1 MERRPAALPPLF
13 VGVRR
18 VLFFH
23 AHPDDE
29 SLSTGGLIALLSAA
43 GVKVRVVTC
52 TRGERGEVVPGPLK
66 RLEGTPELAA
76 HRVGE
81 LTQALRALGVRAPV
95 FLGGPGARQLN
106 RGSGFRYLDSGMVWG
121 SDGRAA
127 AAPDAPAGSFAGN
140 KWACYDALAAVK
152 RFRPDVVVSYDSG
165 GGYGHPDHEWAHVA
179 AKQATDNFRLPFV
192 EVVPAEAS
200 DAVEI
205 AIDLEAKRR
214 ALAAHA
220 SQLTLTTSGYVLSG
234 GQQHVLE
241 PVERYRLHTGR
252 RPISPVPARAPTTR

>member
-1 MERRPAALPPLF
+1 MGLPPLF
-13 VGVRR
+13 AGVRR

-29 SLSTGGLIALLSAA
+29 SLSTGGLIALLADA

-66 RLEGTPELAA
+66 WLEGTPELAE

-81 LTQALRALGVRAPV
+81 LTRALRELGVRAPV

-106 RGSGFRYLDSGMVWG
+106 RGSDFRYLDSGMVWG
-121 SDGRAA
+121 PDGRATA
-127 AAPDAPAGSFAGN
+127 SPDAPNGSFAGN
-140 KWACYDALAAVK
+140 KWATYDALTAVK

-179 AKQATDNFRLPFV
+179 AEGATDRYQLPFV
-192 EVVPAEAS
+192 EVVPPEVS
-200 DAVEI
+200 DAIEVT
-205 AIDLEAKRR
+205 IDLAAKRR

-220 SQLTLTTSGYVLSG
+220 SQLTLTEDGYVLSG
-234 GQQHVLE
+234 GQHRTLE

-252 RPISPVPARAPTTR
+252 RPISPVPALVPTTR